1 MPGQGRR
8 LETVLFLDIV
18 GSTDVAAA
26 IGDERWREVL
36 TRFNRV
42 VRLALKRFDGHE
54 EGTAGDG
61 FFATFP
67 APGQA
72 VRCAQAI
79 GADVRE
85 LGLEVRQGVHTG
97 ETETIDRQRGGLGVV
112 IGARVMALGGAGE
125 VLVTSTTRELVTGSG
140 LEFAPYAARELKGV
154 PGTWQVF
161 ALTSVDGQPLGP
173 PLAPEE
179 AAERLGRVHP
189 QPFIERH
196 ARRVALGVA
205 VLLVIAGAGA
215 ALHAAITP
223 PPITLM
229 AIDPSTNRVGSILRD
244 GVQSL
249 HRPRAITY
257 DGSSVWQATPAMDGG
272 TRGQL
277 VRRSP
282 TTGAIEATQPLD
294 IGAGLGFAFGYA
306 WVAQDLSPG
315 RAALQKVDP
324 ASGKV
329 LATVQLPGQLAD
341 ADVGARVIWYLS
353 SQGDLAE
360 IDPLTATVT
369 HAYSLAGIAKTPARV
384 VPLLGAVWIC
394 DCDSGQILRFDPVA
408 GRVTKVVRL
417 QEKGFL
423 TGVDLGAVSTVWLID
438 PAAATITPLDATT
451 GEPSGQPLGFGG
463 GNVYDAR
470 IGFGSIWVAA
480 GSQLYRFDL
489 ATGQRH
495 AIAVPEGASAGG
507 LAIDPE
513 DGKVWVENCGCP
525 DD

>member
-42 VRLALKRFDGHE
+42 VRADLKRFDGHE
-54 EGTAGDG
+54 EGTAGYG

-72 VRCAQAI
+72 VRCAAAI
-79 GADVRE
+79 AADVRE
-85 LGLEVRQGVHTG
+85 LGLEVRLGLHTG
-97 ETETIDRQRGGLGVV
+97 ETEAIDRQRGGLGVV
-112 IGARVMALGGAGE
+112 IGARVMALGGAGD
-125 VLVTSTTRELVTGSG
+125 VLVTSTTKELVTGSG
-140 LEFAPYAARELKGV
+140 LEFEPRAAHELKGV

-161 ALTSVDGQPLGP
+161 ALTSLDGQPIGA
-173 PLAPEE
+173 PLAAEQ
-179 AAERLGRVHP
+179 AAERLGRAHP

-196 ARRVALGVA
+196 TKQVVLA
-205 VLLVIAGAGA
+205 VTALLVIAVA
-215 ALHAAITP
+215 AVAIHAAITP
-223 PPITLM
+223 PPVTLL
-229 AIDPSTNRVGSILRD
+229 AIDPSTNRIESILRD
-244 GVQSL
+244 GLQSL
-249 HRPRAITY
+249 HRPRAIIY
-257 DGSSVWQATPAMDGG
+257 DGSSVWQATPATDGG
-272 TRGQL
+272 PRGQL

-282 TTGAIEATQPLD
+282 ITGAIEATEPLD

-306 WVAQDLSPG
+306 WVAQDTGPDQ
-315 RAALQKVDP
+315 AALQKVDP
-324 ASGKV
+324 ASGNV
-329 LATVQLPGQLAD
+329 LATVRLPGELAD

-360 IDPLTATVT
+360 IDPITATVT

-394 DCDSGQILRFDPVA
+394 DCDNGQILRFDPVA

-423 TGVDLGAVSTVWLID
+423 T
-438 PAAATITPLDATT
+438 
-451 GEPSGQPLGFGG
+451 
-463 GNVYDAR
+463 
-470 IGFGSIWVAA
+470 
-480 GSQLYRFDL
+480 
-489 ATGQRH
+489 
-495 AIAVPEGASAGG
+495 
-507 LAIDPE
+507 
-513 DGKVWVENCGCP
+513 
-525 DD
+525 